1 MNDLTKLTQR
11 LIVANDLDE
20 ISTQMQN
27 LVSRIGMVCFLFAVD
42 DNYLT
47 YLSSADPNEAGSD
60 LALKGLKLP
69 IPKDLMHQKDIG
81 PLFFKDLQAPSSY
94 FDILHFL
101 NRRGCKAAALY
112 ALIGNEKPY
121 QIIIVGS
128 SDPEAITANNLA
140 PLTEL
145 CEHTSKTIDRIFLI
159 RNLERQK
166 SKQDFLDSF
175 SLLIAKEAKL
185 YEFCQ
190 NAHKLFQKYFNSD
203 IGISVAIVSETENRI
218 SFPYYYEKNQA
229 VNRPA
234 MPMGEDITSYII
246 KNQKAVT
253 WNSQAAQILQRLGI
267 ADHSNRA
274 FSFIGVPLLIENKV
288 IGVLSIQ
295 DFENEEKFDQM
306 DITFINMI
314 APIFASV
321 LMNFSENLSAVSSN
335 YLTQKRFID
344 SIFKYAPF
352 QICIKDQNGKYLSA
366 NSAALKQLGAETL
379 DSILGKS
386 DLNLLSEL
394 EGVRSYKDDL
404 EIIETGNQKLG
415 ITSEINLPDGS
426 FVSYTQNKIPVFD
439 DTGKVIGLMGIAW
452 EDTQL
457 RQVQKLSQQRY
468 DRLQAIAEVLNSISN
483 TIELDQM
490 LSQAVNLIERKFGL
504 YHTAVYLIDPLH
516 EFAVYREGSGQ
527 IAAKHKEVKHQVSLR
542 DTSFGSVYSLGQK
555 RLFEH
560 AKTDREYIPDPYLPD
575 TRSALYLPLRIGSD
589 ILGILD
595 LESKH
600 ISGFSEEDIILL
612 QMISE
617 QMAVAIS
624 NATQSTKLQDY
635 LLRQRSLYLITSN
648 ATTAQDIP
656 QALRIMVEGLV
667 SALPKTQVMI
677 FTPDQENI
685 FSVASANG
693 YENIDLEKINI
704 KSGEGIIGATIETH
718 KTILITD
725 ATADPRFIPIDKD
738 TRSAI
743 TIPIIYR
750 SDLLGILYIESK
762 DIRAFDEN
770 DVEILATLG
779 NTLGSIIA
787 SVRLVGQIRTQ
798 IERQAQLYQIT
809 DKIRRAID
817 LDSIIQ
823 TSTIEIC
830 NALNAHR
837 AKIQIQP
844 KAISESALPEDS
856 DAGEQL

>member
-11 LIVANDLDE
+11 LIIAKDLDE
-20 ISTQMQN
+20 ITAQMQD
-27 LVSRIGMVCFLFAVD
+27 LVSHIGMECFLFAVD
-42 DNYLT
+42 ENFLT
-47 YLSSADPNEAGSD
+47 YISSADPNKTGSD

-69 IPKDLMHQKDIG
+69 TPRELTLRKDIG
-81 PLFFKDLQAPSSY
+81 PVFFNDLQASSPY
-94 FDILHFL
+94 FDVLNFL
-101 NRRGCKAAALY
+101 DRRGCKSAALY
-112 ALIGNEKPY
+112 SLIANEKPY

-128 SDPEAITANNLA
+128 SDPEEINAHSLT

-159 RNLERQK
+159 NNLEREK
-166 SKQDFLDSF
+166 SSQDFINSF
-175 SLLIAKEAKL
+175 SLLIAKEANL

-190 NAHKLFQKYFNSD
+190 ETHKLFQKYFTSD
-203 IGISVAIVSETENRI
+203 IGISIAIVSETENRI
-218 SFPYYYEKNQA
+218 SFPYYYEKSQA
-229 VNRPA
+229 ANRPA
-234 MPMGEDITSYII
+234 IPVGEDVTSYII
-246 KNQKAVT
+246 KNQKSVT
-253 WNSQAAQILQRLGI
+253 WNRQAAQVLQRLGI
-267 ADHSNRA
+267 VDHANLP
-274 FSFIGVPLLIENKV
+274 FSFLGVPLVIENKV
-288 IGVLSIQ
+288 VGALSIQ
-295 DFENEEKFDQM
+295 DFQNEEKFIQM
-306 DITFINMI
+306 DIAFINTV
-314 APIFASV
+314 APLFASV
-321 LMNFSENLSAVSSN
+321 LMNFSENLSAISSN

-352 QICIKDQNGKYLSA
+352 QIYLKDQNGKYMNA
-366 NSAALKQLGAETL
+366 NNAALKQLGAERL

-404 EIIETGNQKLG
+404 EIIGSGTQKLG
-415 ITSEINLPDGS
+415 ITSEISLPDGG
-426 FVSYTQNKIPVFD
+426 FTSYTQNKTPMYND
-439 DTGKVIGLMGIAW
+439 AGKVIGLMGIAW
-452 EDTQL
+452 DDTQL
-457 RQVQKLSQQRY
+457 RQVQKIADQRR
-468 DRLQAIAEVLNSISN
+468 DRLQAIIDILQSVSSSID
-483 TIELDQM
+483 LD
-490 LSQAVNLIERKFGL
+490 LIFSQSADLIEQKFNL
-504 YHTAVYLIDPLH
+504 YHAAVYLIDPLH
-516 EFAVYREGSGQ
+516 EFAVYHEGSGQ
-527 IAAKHKEVKHQVSLR
+527 VAQKHKEVKHQVSLG
-542 DTSFGSVYSLGQK
+542 DTSFGSVYSSGEK
-555 RLFEH
+555 RLFKNV
-560 AKTDREYIPDPYLPD
+560 KTNREYIQDPFLPD
-575 TRSALYLPLRIGSD
+575 TKSALYLPLKIGND

-600 ISGFSEEDIILL
+600 VSGFTEEDIVLL
-612 QMISE
+612 QLISE
-617 QMAVAIS
+617 QMAVALS
-624 NATQSTKLQDY
+624 NATQSSKLQEY

-648 ATTAQDIP
+648 ATAAQDIP
-656 QALRIMVEGLV
+656 QALQIMVDGLV

-677 FTPDQENI
+677 LTPDSKNE
-685 FSVASANG
+685 FSVASAKG
-693 YENIDLEKINI
+693 FENIDPAKLIFKP
-704 KSGEGIIGATIETH
+704 GEGIIGATAETQ

-725 ATADPRFIPIDKD
+725 TTSDTRFNPIDKD
-738 TRSAI
+738 TRSAL

-750 SDLLGILYIESK
+750 GDLLGILYIESK

-823 TSTIEIC
+823 TSAVELC

-844 KAISESALPEDS
+844 KAILESASPDDS